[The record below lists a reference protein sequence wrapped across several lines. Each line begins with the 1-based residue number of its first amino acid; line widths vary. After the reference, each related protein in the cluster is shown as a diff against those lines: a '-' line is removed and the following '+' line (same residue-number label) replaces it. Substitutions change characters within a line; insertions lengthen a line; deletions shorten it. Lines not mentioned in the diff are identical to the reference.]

1 MWSMSPNGK
10 VVGNVMAEDAE
21 SSTTER
27 FTAFE
32 LS

>member
-1 MWSMSPNGK
+1 MWSVSPNGK
-10 VVGNVMAEDAE
+10 VVGSVMAEDAE
-21 SSTTER
+21 LSTTGR